1 AKTPSFGPYA
11 LILTP
16 TRELALQIAR
26 DAAGLCKA
34 TGIKMACLYGGTSKG
49 DQIKSLHFG
58 VDQLICTPGRLDDLV
73 SKPDKFT
80 GQSILSLSM
89 VHYVVL
95 DEADCMLDLGFEP
108 QVRRL
113 LQHVAE
119 QRQILCFSATWPK
132 KVQALT
138 KELLPDAIHIKV
150 GASDGISGNRDV
162 EQHVRL
168 LTGDRFQELKTILQ
182 SHPNQACIIF
192 CALKK
197 TAASLNRWLR
207 EESFASGAIHG
218 NLMQQERIEVM
229 EQFRKEE
236 LKILVAT
243 DVAARGLDLK
253 RILVV
258 VNYES
263 PVSLDAHVHRV
274 GRTGRAGQRGHAYSL
289 LEPEDVQYARMLS
302 ESFRSAGQAVPGFV
316 ANLAARPLLLS

>member
-1 AKTPSFGPYA
+1 MHRQRKDLGIPFACPAEGLGLQVCKDAFIWPLRPDFDSNKGACATDC
-11 LILTP
+11 
-16 TRELALQIAR
+16 TRCSWSLQGHR
-26 DAAGLCKA
+26 HQNGMLVWWN
-34 TGIKMACLYGGTSKG
+34 LER
-49 DQIKSLHFG
+49 IKSLHFG

-289 LEPEDVQYARMLS
+289 LEPEDRTMLRF
-302 ESFRSAGQAVPGFV
+302 EE
-316 ANLAARPLLLS
+316 